1 MLATSSRVPS
11 TVDFASTI
19 FFSDSSAS
27 RILTSFARSE
37 PLPTTTLEPQS
48 SSSGTMKPTMSTM
61 SPVASAPSESSNTT
75 SYTHPIYEPTDIPG
89 LWKIGRRHVLSVE
102 FPLVKHCLKLAETSW
117 TLPQEL
123 QDTTLRAL
131 VALAVF
137 GKPSHP
143 AHWLLWGNKQ
153 VDATLELTHRVLDAK
168 PPLIKYFGARPEM
181 FTLYLWHSKGWH
193 EVIQSKL
200 WYSQLAQ
207 KQAPAPSG
215 PQTRKRHREPVVDS
229 TSNLGDA
236 DGASVIKRPRMQTR
250 QSGQRKAASSPQTAA
265 PHSTTT
271 LRASTSETPPASQR
285 PSTRQSRSTKQVPVI
300 ESASTS
306 STSSS
311 VLSKSPSPVPRTI
324 SSSIS
329 RSRNRSNSQI
339 SSETLV
345 ASHRSLSVASTT
357 TATETPGSLNVKD
370 MTTEELVKVDYQEER
385 ISARTTRS
393 KGLSAAQQARAKKS
407 SPYTTEKAEQLKMG
421 RGNTKTSSAR
431 KVRGGRK

>member
-11 TVDFASTI
+11 TVDFNSTI
-19 FFSDSSAS
+19 SFSDSSAS
-27 RILTSFARSE
+27 RIPTSFARSE
-37 PLPTTTLEPQS
+37 PLPTTTWEPHS
-48 SSSGTMKPTMSTM
+48 SSNGTMKPTMSSM
-61 SPVASAPSESSNTT
+61 SPVTSAPSESSNTT
-75 SYTHPIYEPTDIPG
+75 SYTHPIHEPTDIPG

-153 VDATLELTHRVLDAK
+153 VDATLELTHRVLDTK

-193 EVIQSKL
+193 EVIRSKL
-200 WYSQLAQ
+200 WYPQLAQ

-215 PQTRKRHREPVVDS
+215 PQTRKRHREPVVES

-236 DGASVIKRPRMQTR
+236 DGASVTKRPRMQTR

-265 PHSTTT
+265 AHSTST
-271 LRASTSETPPASQR
+271 LRASTSETLPASQR
-285 PSTRQSRSTKQVPVI
+285 PTTRQSRSAKQVPVI
-300 ESASTS
+300 ESASIS

-311 VLSKSPSPVPRTI
+311 ALSQSPSPVPRTI
-324 SSSIS
+324 SSSIP

-345 ASHRSLSVASTT
+345 ASDRSLSVASTT

-370 MTTEELVKVDYQEER
+370 MATEELVKPDYQAEGV
-385 ISARTTRS
+385 SARTTRS
-393 KGLSAAQQARAKKS
+393 KGLSAAQQARAKKP

-421 RGNTKTSSAR
+421 RGNTKASSAR

>member
-1 MLATSSRVPS
+1 MLTTSSRVPS

-19 FFSDSSAS
+19 SFSGSSA
-27 RILTSFARSE
+27 IEIPTSFARSE
-37 PLPTTTLEPQS
+37 PLPATTLDPQS
-48 SSSGTMKPTMSTM
+48 FSSGTMKPTMSSM
-61 SPVASAPSESSNTT
+61 SPATSAPSESSSTT
-75 SYTHPIYEPTDIPG
+75 SYTHPIYESTNIPG

-153 VDATLELTHRVLDAK
+153 VDAAIELTHRVLDAK

-193 EVIQSKL
+193 EVIKSKL

-215 PQTRKRHREPVVDS
+215 PQTRKRHREPVVDT

-236 DGASVIKRPRMQTR
+236 NGASVTKRRRMQTR
-250 QSGQRKAASSPQTAA
+250 QSGQRKAASPLQTVAA
-265 PHSTTT
+265 HATIT
-271 LRASTSETPPASQR
+271 LRASTSETPPASRR
-285 PSTRQSRSTKQVPVI
+285 PSTRQSRSTKRVPVV

-311 VLSKSPSPVPRTI
+311 ALSQSPSPVPRTI
-324 SSSIS
+324 SSSIT

-345 ASHRSLSVASTT
+345 ASHRSLSVTSTT
-357 TATETPGSLNVKD
+357 TATETPWSLNVKD
-370 MTTEELVKVDYQEER
+370 ITTEELMKVDYQEECT
-385 ISARTTRS
+385 SARTTRS
-393 KGLSAAQQARAKKS
+393 KGLSATQQARPKKT
-407 SPYTTEKAEQLKMG
+407 SPYTTEKAEQLKAG
-421 RGNTKTSSAR
+421 RGNTKAAR